1 MRPTRA
7 SLAGPPVLIKQLC
20 PYVVLLRMGFTL
32 PVLSPDLR
40 CALTAPFHPYIT
52 APKGGMRF
60 VFCGTFPRVAP
71 AGRYPASWSCE
82 ARTFLHRHAGSSHPA
97 ICSCT
102 HLCQNKAGKS
112 NKADRSHKSGRY
124 HIAGNAASLEGIIF
138 NSLT

>member
-1 MRPTRA
+1 MAYKPGSVRMAEATLDDYSSGTSVTRCLMRPTRA

-71 AGRYPASWSCE
+71 AGRYPAS
-82 ARTFLHRHAGSSHPA
+82 
-97 ICSCT
+97 
-102 HLCQNKAGKS
+102 
-112 NKADRSHKSGRY
+112 
-124 HIAGNAASLEGIIF
+124 
-138 NSLT
+138 